1 MSSKLIIYMVSEGSK
16 VEKENRIGYNV
27 RPREKYISNDL
38 NINIFV
44 FVQYVCSK
52 PPIVMEFTDLKPEE
66 VEKASNM
73 IKAISHPMRLAILG
87 HLGEG
92 NQLNVTEIH
101 NLLGIEQSTASHHL
115 GILKDKG
122 ILASVRKGKNTFYYL
137 KRKNL
142 SMLVRCISECACE

>member
-1 MSSKLIIYMVSEGSK
+1 
-16 VEKENRIGYNV
+16 
-27 RPREKYISNDL
+27 
-38 NINIFV
+38 
-44 FVQYVCSK
+44 
-52 PPIVMEFTDLKPEE
+52 MEFSDLKPEE

-101 NLLGIEQSTASHHL
+101 NLLGIEQSSASHHL